1 MLETTK
7 TMNIHILGPKG
18 TYTHEAASMI
28 FGRSQFFCFQ
38 NRNLETIKALENDPD
53 ERSVAVVP
61 IENSTAGFV
70 EETMGYW
77 KKTINQTE
85 SGICK
90 IGKVLV
96 SGEYGLPIIHSLAT
110 RGEIPKVVK
119 RIFSHPQA
127 LSQCVE
133 GINQIEES
141 QNSKIE
147 LVPTSSTAAAASFVK
162 EKGETG
168 DVAICSAFCVREYG
182 LKTITESFND
192 EEGNLTRFH
201 ILSKKKISLMGEA
214 NKTALLFYLRDEPQA
229 QANADWSIS
238 AGRTNI
244 TTAHS
249 VSVGEPGVYAFYRE
263 FETGLDSDEGRRIM
277 QRLETFTLKILV
289 LGSFAAHPSI
299 KGVTK

>member
-1 MLETTK
+1 
-7 TMNIHILGPKG
+7 MNIHILGPNG

-28 FGRSQFFCFQ
+28 FGGSQLFCFQ
-38 NRNLETIKALENDPD
+38 SRNPETIKALENDPD
-53 ERSVAVVP
+53 YNSVAIVP
-61 IENSTAGFV
+61 IENSTSGFV

-77 KKTINQTE
+77 KKIINQTE

-90 IGKVLV
+90 IDKVWV
-96 SGEYGLPIIHSLAT
+96 SGEYGLPIIHSLAVN
-110 RGEIPKVVK
+110 GEIPKVIN

-127 LSQCVE
+127 LSQCTE
-133 GINQIEES
+133 GISKIEES
-141 QNSKIE
+141 QKSKIE

-168 DVAICSAFCVREYG
+168 DAAICSVFCVREYG
-182 LKTITESFND
+182 LTTIKESFND

-201 ILSKKKISLMGEA
+201 ILSKKNISLMGEA

-249 VSVGEPGVYAFYRE
+249 VSVGDPGVYAFYRE
-263 FETGLDSDEGRRIM
+263 FETGLGSDEGQRIM
-277 QRLETFTLKILV
+277 QRLQTFTLKILV
-289 LGSFAAHPSI
+289 LGSFASHPSI
-299 KGVTK
+299 NGVTK